1 MRSMALAIA
10 LAFVG
15 AFAIAGDNF
24 DSLDTDGNGVLDAE
38 ESMQLEALN
47 DTEKFNN
54 ADTNNDGSLD
64 RTEFAAVI
72 EKTAPTTEVSSRS

>member
-10 LAFVG
+10 LACVG

-24 DSLDTDGNGVLDAE
+24 DSLDTNGNGVLDIE

-47 DTEKFNN
+47 DEEKFAS
-54 ADTNNDGSLD
+54 ADANEDGSLD

-72 EKTAPTTEVSSRS
+72 EKTAQTEVSSRS

>member
-64 RTEFAAVI
+64 RTEFADVI

>member
-47 DTEKFNN
+47 GTEKFNN

>member
-10 LAFVG
+10 LACVG

-24 DSLDTDGNGVLDAE
+24 DSLDTNGNGVLDAE
-38 ESMQLEALN
+38 ESMQLDALN

-64 RTEFAAVI
+64 RTEFATVI

>member
-1 MRSMALAIA
+1 MALAIA

>member
-47 DTEKFNN
+47 GTEKFNN

-64 RTEFAAVI
+64 RTEFADVI

>member
-10 LAFVG
+10 LSFVG
-15 AFAIAGDNF
+15 AFAIAGNNF
-24 DSLDTDGNGVLDAE
+24 DSLDTNGNGVLDLE

-47 DTEKFNN
+47 DEEKFNT
-54 ADTNNDGSLD
+54 ADTNEDGSLD

-72 EKTAPTTEVSSRS
+72 EKTAPPTEVSSRS

>member
-1 MRSMALAIA
+1 MALAIA

-24 DSLDTDGNGVLDAE
+24 DSLDTDGNGVLDAD

-64 RTEFAAVI
+64 RTEFADVM

>member
-64 RTEFAAVI
+64 RTEFAAII